1 MDMIKKLTVMTI
13 LASLL
18 GACAAK
24 QTPINTVPQ
33 VDIKKFMGPWYVI
46 AAIPTA
52 IETEAFNGIETY
64 RLEKDGTINTTFTFN
79 KGSLDGP
86 VKTYNPR
93 GFIVEGSGN
102 ARWGMQFIWPIKA
115 EFLIA
120 HLDQHYSETIIARN
134 ARDYVWIMARQP
146 DISDDSYA
154 SLVQKVIDMG
164 YDIKKLRRVP
174 HHQTSK

>member
-1 MDMIKKLTVMTI
+1 MHTIKKLILMTI

-24 QTPINTVPQ
+24 QAQINTVSQ
-33 VDIKKFMGPWYVI
+33 VDIKRFMGPWYVI

-64 RLEKDGTINTTFTFN
+64 RLEEDGTINTIFTFN

-86 VKTYNPR
+86 LKTYNPR
-93 GFIVEGSGN
+93 GFIVKGSGN

-120 HLDQHYSETIIARN
+120 YLDQDYTETIIARN
-134 ARDYVWIMARQP
+134 ARDYVWIMARRP
-146 DISDDSYA
+146 DISDESYT
-154 SLVQKVIDMG
+154 SLVQKVTAMG
-164 YDIKKLRRVP
+164 YDTKKLRRVP
-174 HHQTSK
+174 HRQVSR